1 MAIRRRLLLDDP
13 ARVVVLFVGNL
24 SLSPDQGVNPVYL
37 RHKDS
42 TGVLNITMDEI
53 KAGG

>member
-13 ARVVVLFVGNL
+13 TRVVVLFVGNV
-24 SLSPDQGVNPVYL
+24 SLSPDQEVNAVYL

-42 TGVLNITMDEI
+42 NGVLKITMDEI